1 MPPQEQVSITFGHPE
16 FWPEV
21 AKTFP
26 EFFPRAGRIQQAV
39 VSVTDRAYEAL
50 DSNQHILLNILMLE
64 AVGMVE
70 ALTLIGNGMGHGA
83 MKIVRGMVEN
93 AINAEYIRR
102 FPEQGER
109 YTEWHWMEIHKLYK
123 YIMETSPEALKEVPP
138 EKVAEDLANYER
150 VKGLFRYTVKGKDGI
165 ERIIKQDSWSDADQL
180 DARLKEQG
188 ITLIA
193 PHRPIRRRKTQD
205 HRPLRRYRRR
215 WKMERLFAWL
225 HSFRRLVTRWE
236 YHATNFLGM
245 VQLGC
250 MLILLRRL

>member
-26 EFFPRAGRIQQAV
+26 EFFARAGRIQQAV

-138 EKVAEDLANYER
+138 EK
-150 VKGLFRYTVKGKDGI
+150 
-165 ERIIKQDSWSDADQL
+165 
-180 DARLKEQG
+180 
-188 ITLIA
+188 
-193 PHRPIRRRKTQD
+193 
-205 HRPLRRYRRR
+205 
-215 WKMERLFAWL
+215 
-225 HSFRRLVTRWE
+225 
-236 YHATNFLGM
+236 
-245 VQLGC
+245 
-250 MLILLRRL
+250 